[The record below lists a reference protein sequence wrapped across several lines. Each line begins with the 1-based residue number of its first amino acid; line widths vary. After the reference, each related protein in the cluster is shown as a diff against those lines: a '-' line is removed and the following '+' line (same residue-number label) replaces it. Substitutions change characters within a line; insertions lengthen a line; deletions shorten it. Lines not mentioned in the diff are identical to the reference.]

1 MNSIISHEKELMR
14 KQIWDLLYEKRLS
27 KRSQGDH
34 NKIPYFKGSAAAA
47 ERLAKTIEW
56 SKCQTIFCSP
66 DSAQKKVRELV
77 LKQKI
82 NLIMATPKLK
92 DGYLLLNGKK
102 LEGKEKMASTIGG
115 AFKYGKPVNNLP
127 IVDLVVEGSVA
138 VDKNGNRLGKGG
150 GFGDREI
157 NHLFKEKSIKTST
170 PIVTTIHPQQILPKV
185 PVESHDQKINM
196 IVTPNEVIR
205 IFQDPKVIT
214 VK

>member
-1 MNSIISHEKELMR
+1 
-14 KQIWDLLYEKRLS
+14 
-27 KRSQGDH
+27 
-34 NKIPYFKGSAAAA
+34 
-47 ERLAKTIEW
+47 
-56 SKCQTIFCSP
+56 
-66 DSAQKKVRELV
+66 
-77 LKQKI
+77 
-82 NLIMATPKLK
+82 
-92 DGYLLLNGKK
+92 
-102 LEGKEKMASTIGG
+102 
-115 AFKYGKPVNNLP
+115 
-127 IVDLVVEGSVA
+127 
-138 VDKNGNRLGKGG
+138 LGKGG